1 MNEWERVREAYAKL
15 AYACAEAS
23 AAIVAWASA
32 AVKTLCETLDLESI
46 VKMAAYATVNKEH
59 PEWVHRALY
68 SKKKRIRKKYHD
80 RIMREYGRA

>member
-1 MNEWERVREAYAKL
+1 MSEWEKAREAFGKL
-15 AYACAEAS
+15 VDACAEAS
-23 AAIVAWASA
+23 AAIAEWVGAT
-32 AVKTLCETLDLESI
+32 VKGLCETLDVAAI
-46 VKMAAYATVNKEH
+46 IKMAAYATVNSKH